1 MSYTNILSK
10 SILMNIDMNWQ
21 NVQHM
26 SNRER
31 KKLIN
36 EVVSISRDNCS
47 FVRYGAKLHLIHII
61 HHSEC
66 YFNKTGTSTK
76 VKEFD
81 KLGWYKPNGDLDIL
95 KILI

>member
-1 MSYTNILSK
+1 MAYTNILSK
-10 SILMNIDMNWQ
+10 SIFMNLEMNWQ

-26 SNRER
+26 DIRER
-31 KKLIN
+31 KSLIKQVT
-36 EVVSISRDNCS
+36 EISNTNCS
-47 FVRYGAKLHLIHII
+47 FIHFGGKFHLANII

-81 KLGWYKPNGDLDIL
+81 KLGWYDKNGTLDCN
-95 KILI
+95 LIKL